1 MHVLGEI
8 DEYRTFYSR
17 VCVYVQQH
25 TSGVCINNIKINVF
39 LAEHRKT
46 EENGF

>member
-1 MHVLGEI
+1 MHVLSEI
-8 DEYRTFYSR
+8 DEYPTSYSR

-25 TSGVCINNIKINVF
+25 TSGVCNIEINMF
-39 LAEHRKT
+39 LSEHRKT